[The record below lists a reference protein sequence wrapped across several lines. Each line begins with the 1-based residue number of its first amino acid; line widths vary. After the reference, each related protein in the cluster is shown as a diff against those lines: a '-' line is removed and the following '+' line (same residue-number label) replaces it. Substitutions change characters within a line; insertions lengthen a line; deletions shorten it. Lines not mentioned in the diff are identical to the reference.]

1 MSRDNSDRDVFTFL
15 LFLIPRYLPNLSHY
29 NIKFSKAYP
38 LTSYFKFGF
47 GLFHD
52 YSSVSY
58 DWWLSSVNS
67 GSLSSGWE

>member
-38 LTSYFKFGF
+38 ITSYF
-47 GLFHD
+47 
-52 YSSVSY
+52 
-58 DWWLSSVNS
+58 
-67 GSLSSGWE
+67 